1 MQTIQVTKD
10 AIFINEYKV
19 RAYNSLRNVWSV
31 ETLDGV
37 YVTSFHGD
45 IFDLLSYYQQIRQQ
59 PTQAQKGAVKLKK
72 IVVTNNSIILHQNRI
87 ELKQYYDKIG
97 REYWLTEKDGIF
109 HNIQQANIFKILTL
123 TSKLIKTL

>member
-10 AIFINEYKV
+10 AIFINEYKI
-19 RAYNSLRNVWSV
+19 RAYNSVRNVWNV
-31 ETLDGV
+31 ETLDEV

-45 IFDLLSYYQQIRQQ
+45 IFDLLSYYQQIGQQ
-59 PTQAQKGAVKLKK
+59 PTQDQKGAVKLKK

-87 ELKQYYDKIG
+87 ELKQYFDKIG
-97 REYWLTEKDGIF
+97 LEYWIIEKDGIF
-109 HNIQQANIFKILTL
+109 HNIQQGDIFKILTL